1 MGGEG
6 DHQQQREGSEEAS
19 GVGNA
24 SAATV
29 IHIRCTNGSRFSVET
44 NLEANVGAFKVL
56 LAEKCDIPADQQRLI
71 YKGRILKDDNSLHS
85 YGLQSEHTV
94 HLVRGASTSGSTNV
108 AAAENTVS
116 PNSMP
121 APPVQGVPSNN
132 NGGFGGPGLGSLL
145 FPGLGGNGLGGDG
158 LGGNNPTGLFGA
170 GLPEFQ
176 QVQQQ
181 LTQNPNMIREM
192 MNMPAIQNLMNNP
205 DLMRNLIMSNP
216 QMREI
221 IDRNPDLAHILND
234 PGTLRQTLDAARNP
248 ELMREMMRNTDR
260 AMSNIESSP
269 EGFNMLRR
277 MYETVQEPFLNATT
291 MGGDSGNDLGSNPFA
306 ALFGQG
312 PACELASHR
321 DAMTVIFFPLL
332 LLLVLLFWV
341 GVCQLLR
348 YKRLRLISSMDPVRD
363 AVALSK
369 LTLFVEFPLLS
380 RKALEFSLFK
390 TFAIPSISKLLAA
403 TRQFSPATVNK
414 RYDDTDILI
423 QEFLVNHVDSSR
435 GSRALRRLNFIHGRF
450 NISNQDFLYTLST
463 FILEPKRFASKFGYR
478 DWTEKETTANFVVWR
493 DIGTRMGIQHI
504 PNTVNEVERFSL
516 QYEAEK
522 MVYSDSN
529 REIGDATLN
538 FLLSILPACFRPGV
552 RRIIYCL
559 FEDRL
564 VDAMDYPHQ
573 PYWLILVVEAV
584 LKVCVGSFVR
594 WFLPPRP
601 LSWSTERISL
611 EEEDEKKVQKLR
623 YSEYKPETYPN
634 GYRIDEVGDAEPGGL
649 EVAFDGDLLC
659 PFFSSFSNQKKVVA

>member
-6 DHQQQREGSEEAS
+6 DHLQQHEGSEEAS

-29 IHIRCTNGSRFSVET
+29 IHIRCTNGSKFSVET
-44 NLEANVGAFKVL
+44 DLEAKVGVFKVL

-85 YGLQSEHTV
+85 YGLQSDHTV
-94 HLVRGASTSGSTNV
+94 HLVRGASTSGSANI

-116 PNSMP
+116 PNSIP

-132 NGGFGGPGLGSLL
+132 NGGFGGSGLGSLL

-291 MGGDSGNDLGSNPFA
+291 MGGDTGNDLGSNPFA

-312 PACELASHR
+312 LGQTRGQTTNPSTTASDATGSPAPNTNPLPNPWNPSSNTPGTGAPGAQTTTGARATPMAGSR
-321 DAMTVIFFPLL
+321 QTGNGGVPGAALPDFGGMGGGAGLFDPAVLQQMLQNPAVIQMMQGLL
-332 LLLVLLFWV
+332 SNPQYMNQFRPMLENNSQLREMMQSPEFLRQLTSPESMQ
-341 GVCQLLR
+341 QLLSLQQSIMSQLPR
-348 YKRLRLISSMDPVRD
+348 QTGGQAQGQTGAAGANNLGLE
-363 AVALSK
+363 
-369 LTLFVEFPLLS
+369 TLLGMFGGLGSGDTQNASNVPAEQLY
-380 RKALEFSLFK
+380 A
-390 TFAIPSISKLLAA
+390 TQLA
-403 TRQFSPATVNK
+403 QLQEMGF
-414 RYDDTDILI
+414 YDT
-423 QEFLVNHVDSSR
+423 QENI
-435 GSRALRRLNFIHGRF
+435 RAL
-450 NISNQDFLYTLST
+450 
-463 FILEPKRFASKFGYR
+463 
-478 DWTEKETTANFVVWR
+478 TATGGNV
-493 DIGTRMGIQHI
+493 HAA
-504 PNTVNEVERFSL
+504 VER
-516 QYEAEK
+516 
-522 MVYSDSN
+522 
-529 REIGDATLN
+529 
-538 FLLSILPACFRPGV
+538 LLGNLG
-552 RRIIYCL
+552 
-559 FEDRL
+559 
-564 VDAMDYPHQ
+564 
-573 PYWLILVVEAV
+573 
-584 LKVCVGSFVR
+584 
-594 WFLPPRP
+594 
-601 LSWSTERISL
+601 
-611 EEEDEKKVQKLR
+611 
-623 YSEYKPETYPN
+623 
-634 GYRIDEVGDAEPGGL
+634 
-649 EVAFDGDLLC
+649 
-659 PFFSSFSNQKKVVA
+659 